1 VAEKKQIDQKKEAVA
16 EDKAA
21 TAKKAKAVEKAEE
34 KAAEKK
40 SAAKKAPAKKAITKK
55 TESKTDSAAAKKP
68 AAKKTEEKEEKKPA
82 AKKPAAKKA
91 PAKKPAAK
99 KDEPKAEK
107 EATEKKPAAKK
118 APAKKA
124 AAKKDEPKA
133 APAKKSEPKAAA
145 PAKEPAAKKVVA
157 APKLD
162 LPKPAVSYRGTGRR
176 KNAIARVRI
185 FPGTGKIYANGKEGL
200 DYFGRQALINYI
212 NAPFK
217 AVDAAG
223 KFDVIAILQG
233 GGISGQA
240 GALRLGIARALLEA
254 SEDYRGELK
263 KAGLLRRDPRMVE
276 RKKYGLKKA
285 RKRPQFS
292 KR

>member
-1 VAEKKQIDQKKEAVA
+1 MADEKKALNEKAEAVA
-16 EDKAA
+16 EEKAA
-21 TAKKAKAVEKAEE
+21 TAKKTATTK

-40 SAAKKAPAKKAITKK
+40 P
-55 TESKTDSAAAKKP
+55 AAKKP
-68 AAKKTEEKEEKKPA
+68 AAKKAPASKAAGAKADTKEVADEKKPA

-91 PAKKPAAK
+91 PAKKAAAS
-99 KDEPKAEK
+99 KAEDK
-107 EATEKKPAAKK
+107 PAEEKKPVAKK

-124 AAKKDEPKA
+124 AAK
-133 APAKKSEPKAAA
+133 
-145 PAKEPAAKKVVA
+145 PAAKKAPAAKKPAVKKAPAKPVAKKVA
-157 APKLD
+157 AKPKLD
-162 LPKPAVSYRGTGRR
+162 LPKPSVQYRGTGRR
-176 KNAIARVRI
+176 KNAVARVRI
-185 FPGTGKIYANGKEGL
+185 FPGTGKIYANGKEGM

-217 AVDAAG
+217 AVDVNG
-223 KFDVIAILQG
+223 KFDVIALLHG

-254 SEDYRGELK
+254 SEEYRGELK